1 MQALDNI
8 HNQVIS
14 HWNELNILQEKIVVS
29 AKPLTTEEAI
39 GKPDD
44 TDYPIQQGKEHLMEA
59 TFKGHKGQAFTG
71 SRGTFSGTLAD
82 IAELPLTNDFNRA
95 VFVATLNAVGA
106 AYDNVTNTIHC
117 KNNEPKE
124 CAKQLRDY
132 IKKKYSA
139 CRITIIGF
147 QPAMT
152 EALHTEFE
160 VRLVDL
166 DPDNIGKV
174 KRGVLV
180 EGKESTNDAVQWADL
195 LLVTGTTL
203 ANNSID
209 LFLTDK
215 PVIFYGTTIAGAAP
229 YMNWER
235 FCPMSK

>member
-8 HNQVIS
+8 HKQVIS
-14 HWNELNILQEKIVVS
+14 HWKELNILQEKIVIS
-29 AKPLTTEEAI
+29 AKPLTAEEAI
-39 GKPDD
+39 GTPDD

-59 TFKGHKGQAFTG
+59 TFNGHKGQAFTD
-71 SRGTFSGTLAD
+71 SRGTFSGTLED
-82 IAELPLTNDFNRA
+82 IAELPLTNNFNRA
-95 VFVATLNAVGA
+95 VFVATLNAISA
-106 AYDNVTNTIHC
+106 AYDNVTHTIHC
-117 KNNEPKE
+117 KDNEPKE
-124 CAKQLRDY
+124 CAKQLREY
-132 IKKKYSA
+132 IKNKYA
-139 CRITIIGF
+139 ECRITIIGF

-152 EALHTEFE
+152 EALQSEFQ

-166 DPDNIGKV
+166 DPNNIGQT

-180 EGKESTNDAVQWADL
+180 EGKENTEDAVQWADL
-195 LLVTGTTL
+195 LLVTGTTF

-209 LFLTDK
+209 MFLTDK

>member
-1 MQALDNI
+1 MQALANI
-8 HNQVIS
+8 HAQALS
-14 HWNELNILQEKIVVS
+14 HWKEQNILQEKIVVS
-29 AKPLTTEEAI
+29 ARPLTAEEAI

-59 TFKGHKGQAFTG
+59 TFNGHKGQAFTG
-71 SRGTFSGTLAD
+71 SRGTFAGTLAD
-82 IAELPLTNDFNRA
+82 IADLPLTDDFNRA
-95 VFVATLNAVGA
+95 IFVATLNAVGC
-106 AYDNVTNTIHC
+106 AYHNTNNTIHC
-117 KNNEPKE
+117 KDNEPKQ
-124 CAKQLRDY
+124 CAKQLREY
-132 IKKKYSA
+132 IQSKYDE

-152 EALHTEFE
+152 EALQSVFE
-160 VRLVDL
+160 VRLIDL
-166 DPDNIGKV
+166 DPCNIGQV

-180 EGKESTNDAVQWADL
+180 EGKESTDEAIEWADL

-215 PVIFYGTTIAGAAP
+215 PVIFYGTTIAGAAQ

>member
-1 MQALDNI
+1 MQALANI
-8 HNQVIS
+8 HDQALS
-14 HWNELNILQEKIVVS
+14 HWKEQKILHEKIVVS
-29 AKPLTTEEAI
+29 AKPLTAEEAI

-44 TDYPIQQGKEHLMEA
+44 LDYPIQQGKEHLMEA
-59 TFKGHKGQAFTG
+59 TFNGYKGQAFTG
-71 SRGTFSGTLAD
+71 SRGTFSGTLTD
-82 IAELPLTNDFNRA
+82 IAALPLTDDFNRA
-95 VFVATLNAVGA
+95 IFVATLNAVGC
-106 AYDNVTNTIHC
+106 AYDNTTNTIHC
-117 KNNEPKE
+117 KDNEPKE
-124 CAKQLRDY
+124 CAKQLRKY
-132 IKKKYSA
+132 IQKKYGK

-147 QPAMT
+147 QPMMT
-152 EALHTEFE
+152 EALQSDFE

-166 DPDNIGKV
+166 DPNNIGQV
-174 KRGVLV
+174 KRGVMV
-180 EGKESTNDAVQWADL
+180 EGKESTNEAIAWADL

>member
-1 MQALDNI
+1 MQALDSI
-8 HNQVIS
+8 HAQALS
-14 HWNELNILQEKIVVS
+14 HWKDLNILQEKIVVS
-29 AKPLTTEEAI
+29 AKPLTAEEAI
-39 GKPDD
+39 GNPDD

-59 TFKGHKGQAFTG
+59 TFNGHKGQAFTG

-82 IAELPLTNDFNRA
+82 IAALPLTNDFNRA
-95 VFVATLNAVGA
+95 VFVASLNAVTS
-106 AYDNVTNTIHC
+106 AYDNITNTIHC
-117 KNNEPKE
+117 KDNEPKQ
-124 CAKQLRDY
+124 CAQQLREY
-132 IKKKYSA
+132 IQNKYGE

-152 EALHTEFE
+152 EALQSDFE

-166 DPDNIGKV
+166 DPKNIGQV

-180 EGKESTNDAVQWADL
+180 EGKESTSDAVQWADL